1 MINFNGDLISN
12 DQPIFKISNRVFK
25 YGDGIFD
32 TLKIA
37 NSKIIFFDDH
47 YFRLMA
53 SMRMLRMEI
62 PPYLTLEFLIGE
74 IEKTVAANNFS
85 KNVRVRVSVFRKDGG
100 FYNPSSNEVDYVI
113 EAQKFSIINN
123 ENYKV
128 DLFKD
133 YSLNS
138 GLLSTIKTTNR
149 MLNVV
154 ASIFAEENNL
164 DTCLL
169 INEKK
174 NIVEAIHGNIFLVFG
189 NTLIT
194 PLISE
199 GCIKGI
205 IRKKIIQIT
214 KKHPDLKIE
223 ERAISPFEIIK
234 ADELFITNS
243 IIDVQAV
250 SQYRKKK
257 FTNTIANK
265 IRELLK
271 TEYT

>member
-1 MINFNGDLISN
+1 MINFNGDLVLSN
-12 DQPIFKISNRVFK
+12 QPIFSNENRGFK
-25 YGDGIFD
+25 YGDGVFE
-32 TLKIA
+32 TLKIV
-37 NSKIIFFDDH
+37 NSKLVFFEDH

-62 PPYLTLEFLIGE
+62 PSHFTLEFLRDE
-74 IEKTVAANNFS
+74 IIKTASANNLSESARIRFS
-85 KNVRVRVSVFRKDGG
+85 ISRKDGG
-100 FYNPSSNEVDYVI
+100 FYTPKTNEIDFVI
-113 EAQKFSIINN
+113 SAQSLVVKNI
-123 ENYKV
+123 ENYRV

-133 YSLNS
+133 YTLNS

-154 ASIFAEENNL
+154 ASIYADENDL

-174 NIVEAIHGNIFLVFG
+174 NVVEAIHGNIFLVIK
-189 NTLIT
+189 NTLVT
-194 PLISE
+194 PPISE

-205 IRKKIIQIT
+205 VRKKIIEIL
-214 KKHPDLKIE
+214 KKNPEFTIE
-223 ERAISPFEIIK
+223 EREISPFEIIK
-234 ADELFITNS
+234 ADEFFITNS

-257 FTNTIANK
+257 FAKTIANK
-265 IRELLK
+265 VSELLK
-271 TEYT
+271 KSYA

>member
-1 MINFNGDLISN
+1 MINFNGDLILSG
-12 DQPIFKISNRVFK
+12 QVVLSIENRGFK
-25 YGDGIFD
+25 YGDGVFE
-32 TLKIA
+32 TLKIV
-37 NSKIIFFDDH
+37 NSKIVFFEDH

-62 PPYLTLEFLIGE
+62 PSNFTLEFLKEE
-74 IEKTVAANNFS
+74 IIKVVKANGLEKNARIRFS
-85 KNVRVRVSVFRKDGG
+85 VSRKEGG
-100 FYNPSSNEVDYVI
+100 FYTPKTNEIDFVI
-113 EAQKFSIINN
+113 SAQNLTIKNI
-123 ENYKV
+123 ENYTV

-133 YSLNS
+133 FYLNS
-138 GLLSTIKTTNR
+138 GFLSTIKTTNR

-154 ASIFAEENNL
+154 ASIYADENDL

-174 NIVEAIHGNIFLVFG
+174 NIVEAIHGNVFLVFG

-194 PLISE
+194 PPISE

-205 IRKKIIQIT
+205 VRKKIIEII
-214 KKHPDLKIE
+214 KKYPEFLIE
-223 ERAISPFEIIK
+223 EREISPFELKK

-257 FTNTIANK
+257 FTKTIANK
-265 IRELLK
+265 VSELLK
-271 TEYT
+271 KEYA

>member
-12 DQPIFKISNRVFK
+12 DQPIFTISNRAFN
-25 YGDGIFD
+25 YGDGIFE
-32 TLKIA
+32 TLKIVDY
-37 NSKIIFFDDH
+37 KIVFFEDH

-62 PPYLTLEFLIGE
+62 PSYFTLEFLKGE
-74 IEKTVAANNFS
+74 IEKTVAASNIS
-85 KNVRVRVSVFRKDGG
+85 ENVRIRVSVFRKDGG
-100 FYNPSSNEVDYVI
+100 FYNPNSNEVDYVI
-113 EAQKFSIINN
+113 VAQKLFILNR
-123 ENYKV
+123 EYYKV

-133 YSLNS
+133 YYLNS

-154 ASIFAEENNL
+154 ASIYADENDL

-174 NIVEAIHGNIFLVFG
+174 YIVEAIHGNIFLVFG

-194 PLISE
+194 PAITE

-205 IRKKIIQIT
+205 VRKKIIQIT
-214 KKHPDLKIE
+214 QKHPELIIE
-223 ERAISPFEIIK
+223 EREVSPFEIIK

-243 IIDVQAV
+243 IIDIQAV

-257 FTNTIANK
+257 FANTIANK
-265 IRELLK
+265 ISELLK
-271 TEYT
+271 NEYP

>member
-1 MINFNGDLISN
+1 MINFNGDIVSSE
-12 DQPIFKISNRVFK
+12 QPIFTVANRVFK
-25 YGDGIFD
+25 YGDGIFE
-32 TLKIA
+32 TLKIID
-37 NSKIIFFDDH
+37 SKIVFFENH

-62 PPYLTLEFLIGE
+62 PSNFTLEFLKNE
-74 IEKTVAANNFS
+74 IERTTQANDLS
-85 KNVRVRVSVFRKDGG
+85 EDVRIRISVFRKDGG
-100 FYNPSSNEVDYVI
+100 FYNPNSNEIDFVI
-113 EAQKFSIINN
+113 LAQELSIKNL

-133 YSLNS
+133 YYLNS

-154 ASIFAEENNL
+154 ASIYANENDL

-174 NIVEAIHGNIFLVFG
+174 NIVESIHGNIFLVV
-189 NTLIT
+189 NKTVVT
-194 PLISE
+194 PPISE

-205 IRKKIIQIT
+205 VRNKIIQIT
-214 KKHPDLKIE
+214 KKHPELNIE

-257 FTNTIANK
+257 FTNTITNK
-265 IRELLK
+265 ISELLK
-271 TEYT
+271 KEYV

>member
-1 MINFNGDLISN
+1 MINFNGDLVSSE
-12 DQPIFKISNRVFK
+12 QPIFSIANRAFK
-25 YGDGIFD
+25 YGDGVFE
-32 TLKIA
+32 TLKIVD
-37 NSKIIFFDDH
+37 SKIVFFEDH

-62 PPYLTLEFLIGE
+62 PSYFTLEYLKDE
-74 IEKTVAANNFS
+74 INKVAQVNNLNENARLRF
-85 KNVRVRVSVFRKDGG
+85 SVFRKDGG
-100 FYNPSSNEVDYVI
+100 LYSPNSNEIDFVISVDALLI
-113 EAQKFSIINN
+113 KTID
-123 ENYKV
+123 NYTV

-133 YSLNS
+133 YYLNS

-154 ASIFAEENNL
+154 ASIYANEYDL

-174 NIVEAIHGNIFLVFG
+174 NIVEAIHGNIFLVFE
-189 NTLIT
+189 NTLVT
-194 PLISE
+194 PPISE

-205 IRKKIIQIT
+205 VRKKIIEII
-214 KKHPDLKIE
+214 KKHAELTIE
-223 ERAISPFEIIK
+223 EREISPFELKK

-257 FTNTIANK
+257 FANTVATKVNK
-265 IRELLK
+265 LLK
-271 TEYT
+271 KVYA

>member
-1 MINFNGDLISN
+1 MINFNGDLVSN
-12 DQPIFKISNRVFK
+12 DQPIFTILNRAFK
-25 YGDGIFD
+25 YGDGIFE
-32 TLKIA
+32 TLKIVD
-37 NSKIIFFDDH
+37 SKIVFLEDH

-62 PPYLTLEFLIGE
+62 PAYFTLEFLKSE
-74 IEKTVAANNFS
+74 IEKTVAANNF
-85 KNVRVRVSVFRKDGG
+85 NENIRVRVSVFRKDGG
-100 FYNPSSNEVDYVI
+100 FYNPNSNEVDYVI
-113 EAQKFSIINN
+113 VAQELSIKNI

-133 YSLNS
+133 YYLNS

-149 MLNVV
+149 ILNVV
-154 ASIFAEENNL
+154 ASIFTDENNL

-174 NIVEAIHGNIFLVFG
+174 NIVEAIHGNIFLIFG

-194 PLISE
+194 PAISE

-205 IRKKIIQIT
+205 VRKKIIQIT

-223 ERAISPFEIIK
+223 EREVSPFEIIK

-243 IIDVQAV
+243 IIDIQAV

-257 FTNTIANK
+257 FANTIAN
-265 IRELLK
+265 RLSELLK
-271 TEYT
+271 KEYA

>member
-25 YGDGIFD
+25 YGDGIFE

>member
-1 MINFNGDLISN
+1 MINFNGDLISR
-12 DQPIFKISNRVFK
+12 DQTIFTVSNRAFR
-25 YGDGIFD
+25 YGDGVFE
-32 TLKIA
+32 TLKIVD
-37 NSKIIFFDDH
+37 SKIVFFEDH

-62 PPYLTLEFLIGE
+62 PIKFTLEFLINE
-74 IEKTVAANNFS
+74 IEKTTQANNLNA
-85 KNVRVRVSVFRKDGG
+85 NVRVRLSVFRKEGG
-100 FYNPSSNEVDYVI
+100 FYNPNSNEVDFVI
-113 EAQKFSIINN
+113 EAQELSIKNI

-133 YSLNS
+133 YYLNS

-154 ASIFAEENNL
+154 ASIYANENDLN
-164 DTCLL
+164 TCLL

-174 NIVEAIHGNIFLVFG
+174 NIVEAIHGNVFLVVK

-194 PLISE
+194 PSISE

-205 IRKKIIQIT
+205 VRKKIIEII
-214 KKHPDLKIE
+214 KKHSELNVV
-223 ERAISPFEIIK
+223 ERAISPFELIK

-257 FTNTIANK
+257 FANTIAN
-265 IRELLK
+265 RLSELLK
-271 TEYT
+271 KEYA

>member
-1 MINFNGDLISN
+1 MINFNGELVSGN
-12 DQPIFKISNRVFK
+12 LPIFTVDNRGFK
-25 YGDGIFD
+25 YGDGIFE
-32 TLKIA
+32 TLKIVD
-37 NSKIIFFDDH
+37 SKLVFFEDH

-62 PPYLTLEFLIGE
+62 PSHFTLEFLRNE
-74 IEKTVAANNFS
+74 IIKTSSANNLSDSARIRF
-85 KNVRVRVSVFRKDGG
+85 SVFRKEGG
-100 FYNPSSNEVDYVI
+100 LYTPNSNKIDFVI
-113 EAQKFSIINN
+113 ETQNLVINSS

-128 DLFKD
+128 DLYKD

-154 ASIFAEENNL
+154 ASIYANENEL

-174 NIVEAIHGNIFLVFG
+174 NIVEAIHGNIFLVFN

-194 PLISE
+194 PSISE

-205 IRKKIIQIT
+205 VRKKIIEIL
-214 KKHPDLKIE
+214 KKHPELNIE
-223 ERAISPFEIIK
+223 EREISPFEIIK

-243 IIDVQAV
+243 IIDIQSV

-257 FTNTIANK
+257 FAKIVANQVS
-265 IRELLK
+265 ELLK
-271 TEYT
+271 KEYA